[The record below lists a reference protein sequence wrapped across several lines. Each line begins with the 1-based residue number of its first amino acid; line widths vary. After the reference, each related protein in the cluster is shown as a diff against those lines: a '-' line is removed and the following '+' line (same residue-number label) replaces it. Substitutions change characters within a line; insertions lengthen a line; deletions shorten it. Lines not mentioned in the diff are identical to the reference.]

1 MINYQDILQI
11 ENNADLLSV
20 REPATGIP
28 AWMLIRNQYFREVL
42 SDLVFEKS
50 IRKASYKKL
59 RIQDLINISFRT
71 LYSNLKFRRK
81 RKYQNCVIS
90 SGSGVIKG
98 ENNAYDRIGGYFAD
112 SHENDCLYINELKN
126 FKFPENLIHKNIY
139 FNFVSYRFLL
149 LKKNLSSYRKAK
161 KLARYVLRKAAKAS
175 YELINWVPSDK
186 RFQILQNSLTKSI
199 QRAPYLVSHYEE
211 LIKSFGIKLL
221 LVEGGMY
228 SGYIPTIV
236 GAKNAGAITAEYQHG
251 SVFPGHDA
259 YNFADIILESETCR
273 KIFPDYFL
281 SYGEWWHEQ
290 FNAPVKKV
298 AIGNPHLTEFSNTI
312 LKTQQIKKNEILI
325 LSDGINTEKY
335 IKLAQDIKLSLSNSN
350 LIVKLRLHP
359 MEVKLKSTIDQSI
372 TIDKEANFYKSASC
386 AKLVIGEVST
396 GLFEALKFAEHVII
410 WSSKRSRFGFPSFP
424 LPSFEKV
431 SEVIHFLNSPK
442 SSTHNYPNLNML
454 WQENWKETYK
464 NFLNSVII

>member
-1 MINYQDILQI
+1 MINHQDILRI

-20 REPATGIP
+20 KEPATGVPI
-28 AWMLIRNQYFREVL
+28 WMLIRNQYFREVL
-42 SDLVFEKS
+42 SDIVFEKS
-50 IRKASYKKL
+50 IRKASSKKL

-71 LYSNLKFRRK
+71 LYSNLKLRGK

-90 SGSGVIKG
+90 SGSGVIKE

-112 SHENDCLYINELKN
+112 SHEDNCLYINEIKN
-126 FKFPENLIHKNIY
+126 FKFPENLVHKNIY

-149 LKKNLSSYRKAK
+149 LKKNLSSYKTAK
-161 KLARYVLRKAAKAS
+161 RLASYVLKKAAKAS
-175 YELINWVPSDK
+175 YELINWVPGDEQ
-186 RFQILQNSLTKSI
+186 FQMLHNSLTKSI

-228 SGYIPTIV
+228 SSYIPIIV

-259 YNFADIILESETCR
+259 YNFADTILESETCR
-273 KIFPDYFL
+273 KVFPDYFL
-281 SYGEWWHEQ
+281 SYGEWWHDQ
-290 FNAPVKKV
+290 FNAPVQKV
-298 AIGNPHLTEFSNTI
+298 AIGNPHLTEFLNTN

-335 IKLAQDIKLSLSNSN
+335 IKLAKDIKSSLNNAS
-350 LIVKLRLHP
+350 LVVKLRLHP
-359 MEVKLKSTIDQSI
+359 LEISFRSSIDKSIAF
-372 TIDKEANFYKSASC
+372 DKEANFYKSASH

-396 GLFEALKFAEHVII
+396 GLFEALKFADHVII
-410 WSSKRSRFGFPSFP
+410 WSSKRSRFGFPTFP

-431 SEVIHFLNSPK
+431 SEVIHFLNLSK
-442 SSTHNYPNLNML
+442 SSTDDYPNLNML
-454 WQENWKETYK
+454 WKENWKETYK

>member
-1 MINYQDILQI
+1 MINHQDILQI
-11 ENNADLLSV
+11 ENNAELLSV
-20 REPATGIP
+20 RETATGVPI
-28 AWMLIRNQYFREVL
+28 WMLVRNQYFREVL

-50 IRKASYKKL
+50 IRKASSKKL

-71 LYSNLKFRRK
+71 LYSNLKLSRK
-81 RKYQNCVIS
+81 RKYLNCVIS
-90 SGSGVIKG
+90 SGSGVIKR
-98 ENNAYDRIGGYFAD
+98 ENNTYDRIGGYFAD
-112 SHENDCLYINELKN
+112 YDENDCLYINELKN
-126 FKFPENLIHKNIY
+126 FKFPENLVHKNLY
-139 FNFVSYRFLL
+139 FNFVPYRFLL
-149 LKKNLSSYRKAK
+149 FKKHLSSYKKAK
-161 KLARYVLRKAAKAS
+161 SLASYVLRKAVKAS
-175 YELINWVPSDK
+175 FELINWVPDDK
-186 RFQILQNSLTKSI
+186 RFQILQNSLAKSI
-199 QRAPYLVSHYEE
+199 QRLPYLVSHYEE

-228 SGYIPTIV
+228 SSYIPIIV
-236 GAKNAGAITAEYQHG
+236 GAKNGGAITAEYQHG

-259 YNFADIILESETCR
+259 YNFADTILESETCR

-298 AIGNPHLTEFSNTI
+298 AIGNPHLTEFSNT
-312 LKTQQIKKNEILI
+312 KSKVQQIKKNEILI

-335 IKLAQDIKLSLSNSN
+335 IQLAKDIKLSLTNSD

-359 MEVKLKSTIDQSI
+359 MEVKCKSSIDQSI
-372 TIDKEANFYKSASC
+372 MIDKEANFYKSASY

-410 WSSKRSRFGFPSFP
+410 WSSKRSRFGFQSFP

-442 SSTHNYPNLNML
+442 SNTPDYPNLNML
-454 WQENWKETYK
+454 WKENWKESYK